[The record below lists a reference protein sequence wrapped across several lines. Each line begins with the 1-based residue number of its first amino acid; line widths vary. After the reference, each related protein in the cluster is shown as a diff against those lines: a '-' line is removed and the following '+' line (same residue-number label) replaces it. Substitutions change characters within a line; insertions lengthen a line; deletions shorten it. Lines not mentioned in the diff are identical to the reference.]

1 MSINTCPYDGN
12 RCQKMESRFYAWQKV
27 VLQTEGIV
35 FQINPDMFAG
45 CAIDS
50 EEERKK
56 TCERYQRYLFITNN
70 VKGNAK

>member
-1 MSINTCPYDGN
+1 MSVNTCPYDGN
-12 RCQKMESRFYAWQKV
+12 RCQKKESRFYAWQKV
-27 VLQTEGIV
+27 VLQTESIV

-56 TCERYQRYLFITNN
+56 ACERYQRYLFITNN
-70 VKGNAK
+70 VKRNAK

>member
-12 RCQKMESRFYAWQKV
+12 RCQKMESRFNAWQKF